1 MPTNV
6 VAIVVVE
13 AVVVAEVVVVVAVEV
28 VCVVADVETT
38 LIFIATSPD
47 DQCVWEEEMVV

>member
-38 LIFIATSPD
+38 LIFISTSSD
-47 DQCVWEEEMVV
+47 DQSVWEEEMVV